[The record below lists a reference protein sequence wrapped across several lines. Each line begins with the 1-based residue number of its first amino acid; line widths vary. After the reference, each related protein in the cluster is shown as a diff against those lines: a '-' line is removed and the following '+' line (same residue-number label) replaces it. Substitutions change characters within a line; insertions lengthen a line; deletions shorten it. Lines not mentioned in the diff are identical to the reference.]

1 MSALEGPA
9 LEARGNGRTALG
21 VALSTGHAGLAAYL
35 IEQGAELGVVDERS
49 GLTPVLYATAQGDL
63 ALLKRS
69 LEKGA
74 PVDRAFRNGESA
86 LHIAVAEGDVAA
98 VQLLLSCEA
107 DPNRANSSGDTPLHG
122 AVRGGEVAIVASLVA
137 AGADQS
143 LLNRRGQ
150 RPAELARTGISFADA
165 LAPRED

>member
-1 MSALEGPA
+1 M
-9 LEARGNGRTALG
+9 
-21 VALSTGHAGLAAYL
+21 
-35 IEQGAELGVVDERS
+35 
-49 GLTPVLYATAQGDL
+49 
-63 ALLKRS
+63 
-69 LEKGA
+69 
-74 PVDRAFRNGESA
+74 
-86 LHIAVAEGDVAA
+86 
-98 VQLLLSCEA
+98 LLSYEA